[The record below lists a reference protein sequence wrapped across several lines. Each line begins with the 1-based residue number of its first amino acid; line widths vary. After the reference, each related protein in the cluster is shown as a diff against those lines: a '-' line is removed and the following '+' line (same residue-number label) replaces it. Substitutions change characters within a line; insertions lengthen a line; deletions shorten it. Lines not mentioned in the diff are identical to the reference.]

1 MGMTHLDICERI
13 IPEDVKEAAVVVA
26 SAVWRVANRDAM
38 VARFVKNQMPAP
50 VDPR

>member
-1 MGMTHLDICERI
+1 MTHLDTYERI

-26 SAVWRVANRDAM
+26 SAVWHVANRAVM
-38 VARFVKNQMPAP
+38 VARFMKDQMPAP